1 MEPRIGF
8 IGAGKVGF
16 SLGKFFSTAGFTVT
30 GYYSRHL
37 ESANEAAEFTDTKSF
52 TELEDIVKESDALFL
67 TVPDG
72 EILFVY
78 ERIKGMLE
86 TGKQICHC
94 SGALSSAEAFPQID
108 KTGAYGYSIHPLFPI
123 SNKLTSYRE
132 LPDAFFCLEGNGP
145 HLTEWKQRLEKLGPN
160 VQIIDSSC
168 KVKYH
173 AACAIS
179 SNLVCALVQE
189 SMELLTQCGFSEELA
204 LQALTPLIKSNMN
217 HILSEGPKQ
226 ALTGPMER
234 GDVKTVEKH
243 LQCFAT
249 EAERAMYFSISRKLM
264 QLAKM
269 KNAERDYHGMEGM
282 LERYADSGAFSK

>member
-16 SLGKFFSTAGFTVT
+16 SLGKFFTTAGFTVT
-30 GYYSRHL
+30 GYYSRHS
-37 ESANEAAEFTDTKSF
+37 ESANEAAEFTGTKSF
-52 TELEDIVKESDALFL
+52 IDLESVVKESDALFL

-72 EILFVY
+72 EILSVY
-78 ERIKGMLE
+78 ESIKGMLE

-94 SGALSSAEAFPQID
+94 SGALSAADAFPLIEE
-108 KTGAYGYSIHPLFPI
+108 TGAFGYSIHPLFPI
-123 SNKLTSYRE
+123 SSKLTSYRE
-132 LPDAFFCLEGNGP
+132 LPGAFFCLEGNGP
-145 HLTEWKQRLEKLGPN
+145 HLTEWKERIEKFGPK

-189 SMELLTQCGFSEELA
+189 SMELLMQTGFSAELA
-204 LQALTPLIKSNMN
+204 LQALTPLIKSNVE
-217 HILSEGPKQ
+217 HILSEGPKK

-234 GDVKTVEKH
+234 GDVSTVEKH
-243 LQCFAT
+243 LQCFET
-249 EAERAMYFSISRKLM
+249 EEEQILYYCVSKKLLE
-264 QLAKM
+264 LAKM
-269 KNAERDYHGMEGM
+269 KNEVRDYHSMEEM
-282 LERYADSGAFSK
+282 LEKYAGK

>member
-16 SLGKFFSTAGFTVT
+16 SLGKFFTAAGFTVT

-37 ESANEAAEFTDTKSF
+37 ESANEAAKFTDTKSF
-52 TELEDIVKESDALFL
+52 TEFKDIVKESDALFL

-72 EILFVY
+72 ELLFVY
-78 ERIKGMLE
+78 ESIKGMLE
-86 TGKQICHC
+86 AGKQICHC
-94 SGALSSAEAFPQID
+94 SGALSAAEAFPQIEE
-108 KTGAYGYSIHPLFPI
+108 TGAFGYSIHPLFPI
-123 SNKLTSYRE
+123 SSKLTSYRE
-132 LPDAFFCLEGNGP
+132 LPGAFFCLEGNGP
-145 HLTEWKQRLEKLGPN
+145 HLPEWKQRLEKLGPK

-179 SNLVCALVQE
+179 SNLVCGLVQE
-189 SMELLTQCGFSEELA
+189 SVELLMQSGFSQELA
-204 LQALTPLIKSNMN
+204 LQALTPLIKSNME
-217 HILSEGPKQ
+217 HIISEGPKQ

-249 EAERAMYFSISRKLM
+249 EEERALYYSVSRKLLD
-264 QLAKM
+264 LAKM
-269 KNAERDYHGMEGM
+269 KNQDRDYHSMEGM
-282 LERYADSGAFSK
+282 LDNYAGK

>member
-16 SLGKFFSTAGFTVT
+16 SLGKFFTTAGFTVT
-30 GYYSRHL
+30 GYYSRHS
-37 ESANEAAEFTDTKSF
+37 ESANEAAEFTGTKSF
-52 TELEDIVKESDALFL
+52 IDLESVVKESDALFL

-72 EILFVY
+72 EILSVY
-78 ERIKGMLE
+78 ESIKGMLE

-94 SGALSSAEAFPQID
+94 SGALSAADAFPLIEE
-108 KTGAYGYSIHPLFPI
+108 TGAFGYSIHPLFPI

-132 LPDAFFCLEGNGP
+132 LPGAFFCLEGNGP
-145 HLTEWKQRLEKLGPN
+145 HLTEWKERIEKFGPK

-189 SMELLTQCGFSEELA
+189 SMELLMQIGFSAELA
-204 LQALTPLIKSNMN
+204 LQALTPLIKSNVE
-217 HILSEGPKQ
+217 HILSEGPKK

-234 GDVKTVEKH
+234 GDVSTVEKH
-243 LQCFAT
+243 LQCFET
-249 EAERAMYFSISRKLM
+249 DEEQILYYCVSRKLLE
-264 QLAKM
+264 LAKM
-269 KNAERDYHGMEGM
+269 KNEVRDYHSMEEM
-282 LERYADSGAFSK
+282 LEKYAGK